1 MSPRIAKSAIKQHT
15 TLDVQVKTAP
25 CVPGIAKAVME
36 WRAKGY
42 KGVSDTTARL
52 LNYWFR
58 NDHRHPNG
66 ALFQYHYSQRVA
78 IESVIYLYEVAEIRR
93 HKTLLEAF
101 APSLP
106 DLRLLQYDAFT
117 RYAVKM
123 ATGSGKTKV
132 MSLAV
137 AWQYF
142 NAVVEGRDDYA
153 RTFLVIAPNVIVFER
168 LRSDFGG
175 GRVFRTDPVIPPEL
189 RIYWDLETYLRGDG
203 ERATSEGALY
213 LTNVQ
218 QLYEAPNNGH
228 SDEPEAMTAVL
239 GPRPPATMEEPDHFD
254 HRIAARGGHCLVIN
268 DEAHHTHDEEN
279 EWNKTIRRL
288 HSALSQ
294 GLAAQLDFSATPRY
308 SKGSL
313 FTWTIYDYPLKQ
325 AILENIVKRPIKG
338 LATGIREQPSDI
350 ASTRYEAY
358 LTAGVER
365 WREYREQLQP
375 FGKKPILFLML
386 NDTHDAD
393 EIAEYLR
400 VKYPDEFAA
409 DKLLVIHT
417 DRSGEVSKRDLE
429 KARTVAREVD
439 EAESPVNAIVSVL
452 MLREGWDV
460 QNVTV
465 VIGLR
470 PYSAKANILPE
481 QTVGSGLRLMF
492 RGMGHNFIERLD
504 VIGNKAFMEFVD
516 QLERDEDL
524 ELDTFELGKDR
535 VVITTIEPDP
545 NKLDKDIGV
554 PRLTPILARK
564 KTLAEEIRSI
574 DVAALSCPVLPR
586 KEGDS
591 AERSFHY
598 EGYDIVSLEK
608 LVDRDYRIPEAQTAQ
623 EVISYYAKRIA
634 QDVKLPSQFAE
645 LVPKVRDFLATRAF
659 GETVDLAD
667 HHTIKAISRSA
678 AQYVTVK
685 TFVAALRG
693 LVVEEQQP
701 DLLQAARRLSTTPPF
716 PYSRPTIPASKTV
729 FNLVTCD
736 NNFEKDFAC
745 FLQDAPEVT
754 AFAKLPKQFGFAIEY
769 TDSVSNLRYYEPD
782 FVAVLTD
789 GSHYLIETKGRE
801 DVDVAHKDRAA
812 QIWCEYASVLS
823 ASLWRYLKVP
833 QTEFKKLQPFEF
845 EDLLVFAVDTPLLP
859 AESDIERLIREGES
873 ETLEFKSS
881 ARWDLREGKQNP
893 VMEKVIVKT
902 VAGFLNSRRGGTLLI
917 GVADDGQ
924 VCGLDHD
931 YKTLN
936 KKPDRDGYELFL
948 TTLLTNAYGKDAI
961 PSISIKFPQVKGKEI
976 CQVAVSPSTRPIFV
990 KGEKGQEF
998 FIRANNQTMP
1008 LSMEEAW
1015 NYSLARWPRRD

>member
-1 MSPRIAKSAIKQHT
+1 MPRRATKPAPGQLSA
-15 TLDVQVKTAP
+15 LDVRVKTAP
-25 CVPGIAKAVME
+25 CVPGIEKAVAE
-36 WRAKGY
+36 WRHKGY
-42 KGVSDTTARL
+42 KGVSDTTVRL
-52 LNYWFR
+52 LNHWFHT
-58 NDHRHPNG
+58 DHRLPNG
-66 ALFQYHYSQRVA
+66 AFFQYHHSQRAA
-78 IESVIYLYEVAEIRR
+78 IESLIYLYEAAEIRR

-101 APSLP
+101 APSIP
-106 DLRLLQYDAFT
+106 DLRLLQYDDFA
-117 RYAVKM
+117 RYTIKM

-142 NAVVEGRDDYA
+142 NAVVEGREDYA
-153 RTFLVIAPNVIVFER
+153 KTFLIIAPNVIVFER
-168 LRSDFGG
+168 LRLDFAG

-189 RIYWDLETYLRGDG
+189 SIYWDLETYLRGEG

-213 LTNVQ
+213 LTNIQ
-218 QLYEAPNNGH
+218 QLYERPSNGH
-228 SDEPEAMTAVL
+228 SDEPDVMTAVL
-239 GPRPPATMEEPDHFD
+239 GPKPPANLDEPDDFD
-254 HRIAARGGHCLVIN
+254 QRIVVRGGHCLVIN
-268 DEAHHTHDEEN
+268 DEAHHTHDEES

-288 HSALSQ
+288 NDSLSV

-325 AILENIVKRPIKG
+325 AILDNIVKRPIKG

-365 WREYREQLQP
+365 WREYREQLKP

-386 NDTHDAD
+386 NDTKDAD

-417 DRSGEVSKRDLE
+417 DKSGEVSKKDLD
-429 KARTVAREVD
+429 KARTVARQVD

-470 PYSAKANILPE
+470 PYTAKANILPE
-481 QTVGSGLRLMF
+481 QTVGRGLRLMF
-492 RGMGHNFIERLD
+492 RGMGHTYVERLD
-504 VIGNKAFMEFVD
+504 VIGNRAFMEFVD
-516 QLERDEDL
+516 QLEREEDL
-524 ELDTFELGKDR
+524 ELDTFELGKDK

-554 PRLTPILARK
+554 PQLTAILARK

-574 DVAALSCPVLPR
+574 DVADLTCPILPR
-586 KEGDS
+586 KEGDA
-591 AERSFHY
+591 AERTFHY

-608 LVDRDYRIPEAQTAQ
+608 LVERDYRIPEAQTAG

-645 LVPKVRDFLATRAF
+645 LVPKVREFLATRAF
-659 GETVDLAD
+659 GEPVDLDDRAI
-667 HHTIKAISRSA
+667 IKAISRSA
-678 AQYVTVK
+678 AQYVTVR

-693 LVVEEQQP
+693 LVVEEQEP
-701 DLLQAARRLSTTPPF
+701 ELLKAARKLSETPPF
-716 PYSRPTIPASKTV
+716 PYSRPTMPATNTV

-736 NNFEKDFAC
+736 NNFEKEFAC
-745 FLQDAPEVT
+745 FLQDAPEVV

-769 TDSVSNLRYYEPD
+769 TDSASNLRYYEPD
-782 FVAVLTD
+782 FVAVLND
-789 GSHYLIETKGRE
+789 GSHYLMETKGRE

-812 QIWCEYASVLS
+812 QIWCEHASVLS
-823 ASLWRYLKVP
+823 GTAWRYLKVP

-845 EDLLVFAVDTPLLP
+845 EDLLVFAVDAPLLP
-859 AESDIERLIREGES
+859 PQTGIERLIKEGES

-881 ARWDLREGKQNP
+881 ARWDMREGKQNP
-893 VMEKVIVKT
+893 LMEKVIVKT
-902 VAGFLNSRRGGTLLI
+902 VAGFLNSRLGGTLLI
-917 GVADDGQ
+917 GVTDDGQ
-924 VCGLDHD
+924 ILGLDHD
-931 YKTLN
+931 YKTLG

-948 TTLLTNAYGKDAI
+948 TTLLANAYGKDTV
-961 PSISIKFPQVKGKEI
+961 PLLRIKFPCADGKEI
-976 CQVAVSPSTRPIFV
+976 CEVSVSPSTRPIFV
-990 KGEKGQEF
+990 KGERGQEF

-1008 LSMEEAW
+1008 LSMEEAL
-1015 NYSLARWPRRD
+1015 NYARTRWA